1 MPFSAVVN
9 SEGQLSL
16 WPAKGPFPHGWRPT
30 GFTGTRTECLAE
42 IERVAAAGTA
52 AAAPAGGLGTPGPR
66 RPAAGEA
73 ALRGSVRDVPDL
85 SVTALIRARNLPP
98 QRLAARHGTVD
109 VTRGELLETS
119 AGWARVLAGEGCGR
133 EIPVALLL
141 PRGLDALTAILA
153 VLEAGGAYVPLSC
166 DRPLEETRAILDDC
180 GAPLVIATDD
190 LARALGGPDRKVL
203 TLTDLRDAAP
213 GATAVPEPAGGDDL
227 AYVFYTS
234 GTTGEPKGVEGTH
247 RQLVNYAL
255 WCAEAFA
262 HRPGETMFLS
272 ASLFFL
278 GSLTT
283 VFTPLLEG
291 WPVTI
296 VPDGASTDELLEVCA
311 AADGGLLKLTPTHI
325 RMLMAREVP
334 DGGLARQLMVGSEP
348 LTFSRELARWM
359 AAGPDRVVVNHY
371 GLTETHGCFCH
382 WLTGGE
388 DVGARVPVGRPID
401 NAEAYI
407 VGSDGELAGV
417 DEVGE
422 LLVGGPSIGRGYRRR
437 PAQTAERW
445 VPHPWGTDGARLLRT
460 GDLARMDADG
470 VVTVLGRAD
479 RQVKIRGHRV
489 EPAAVEEALRTL
501 PDVREALVLPRGTDG
516 GTGLAA
522 YLLHEEGV
530 QLSPAAVRSALARR
544 FPPQWVPARL
554 AVLSEFPVNANG
566 KVDVRALPEPHPV
579 PASAPHAPGS
589 GRWTRTDRLVADA
602 FCEVLR
608 IEEIG
613 LEDGFYELGGDSLA
627 AVEVAA
633 RLGAGLGR
641 HVPPPSAD
649 GATVRGYALRI
660 ASGTGPSG
668 ADAPA
673 RTSA

>member
-1 MPFSAVVN
+1 MVN
-9 SEGQLSL
+9 DKGQFSL
-16 WPAKGPFPHGWRPT
+16 WPADRPFPHGWHST

-42 IERVAAAGTA
+42 IERIAAAGTGKPA
-52 AAAPAGGLGTPGPR
+52 SAGGLGTPEPR
-66 RPAAGEA
+66 RPAVGEA
-73 ALRGSVRDVPDL
+73 ALMGSVRDVPDL
-85 SVTALIRARNLPP
+85 SITALIRARNLPP
-98 QRLAARHGTVD
+98 EQPAAGHGTVHM
-109 VTRGELLETS
+109 TRGELLGTS
-119 AGWARVLAGEGCGR
+119 AGWARVLVAEGCGR
-133 EIPVALLL
+133 EVPVAVLL

-166 DRPLEETRAILDDC
+166 DQPLDQLRATLDDC
-180 GAPLVIATDD
+180 GAALVIATDD
-190 LARALGGPDRKVL
+190 LARALGGPDRRTL
-203 TLTDLRDAAP
+203 TVTDLRDAAP
-213 GATAVPEPAGGDDL
+213 GATAVPEPARADDL

-283 VFTPLLEG
+283 IFTPLLEG

-296 VPDGASTDELLEVCA
+296 LPDKASTDELSEVCA
-311 AADGGLLKLTPTHI
+311 AVDGGLLKLTPTHI

-334 DGGLARQLMVGSEP
+334 EGGLARQLMVGSEP

-359 AAGPDRVVVNHY
+359 AADPDRVVVNHY

-382 WLTGGE
+382 WLSGTEGIGT
-388 DVGARVPVGRPID
+388 RVPVGRPVD

-422 LLVGGPSIGRGYRRR
+422 LFVGGPSIGRGYRRR

-445 VPHPWGTDGARLLRT
+445 TPHPWGTDGARLLRT
-460 GDLARMDADG
+460 GDLARMDAEG

-489 EPAAVEEALRTL
+489 EPAAVEEALRML
-501 PDVREALVLPRGTDG
+501 PDVKEALVLPRETDG
-516 GTGLAA
+516 QTGLAA
-522 YLLHEEGV
+522 YILHEEGAE
-530 QLSPAAVRSALARR
+530 LSAGAVRSALEER
-544 FPPQWVPARL
+544 FPPQWVPARM
-554 AVLSEFPVNANG
+554 AILSEFPVNANG

-579 PASAPHAPGS
+579 LTLAPHTAGGG

-627 AVEVAA
+627 AMEVAA
-633 RLGAGLGR
+633 RVGGTVGR
-641 HVPPPSAD
+641 DVPPPTAD
-649 GATVRGYALRI
+649 GATVREYALRI
-660 ASGTGPSG
+660 ASDTGASGT
-668 ADAPA
+668 ADADEPT